1 MGKWLQEFIY
11 KFPLFIS
18 FCLKLNEKH
27 ILEIKIHYTACF
39 SKIYSLSNILELI
52 RQLSSFNLYYWSS
65 IMLGIPNTIYSIASI
80 YQIHSCCSQEARFR
94 LSVPQNFHCQF
105 VVIKK
110 KCDPNWPRRICF
122 YATIIARTFLS
133 LLVWLI
139 LPFAQTKFCSSV
151 L

>member
-1 MGKWLQEFIY
+1 MASRIYLQVPFIY
-11 KFPLFIS
+11 FF

-52 RQLSSFNLYYWSS
+52 RHCRRLIYITDHLLCLEYHIQSSF
-65 IMLGIPNTIYSIASI
+65 